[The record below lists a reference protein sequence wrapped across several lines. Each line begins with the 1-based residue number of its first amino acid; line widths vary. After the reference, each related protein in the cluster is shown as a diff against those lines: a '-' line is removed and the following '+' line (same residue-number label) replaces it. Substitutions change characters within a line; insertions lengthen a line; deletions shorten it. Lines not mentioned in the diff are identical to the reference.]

1 MTVNIEYETEKKL
14 EILLL
19 PHDPNDEKELNAN
32 KMSQRSAAKAIGMS
46 ESTFRDK
53 FSKGNF
59 SIHEAFM
66 IHHLLLPNLNKGS
79 SQN

>member
-1 MTVNIEYETEKKL
+1 MY
-14 EILLL
+14 
-19 PHDPNDEKELNAN
+19 PNLEKELNAN

-66 IHHLLLPNLNKGS
+66 IHHLLLPKYELEYLFES
-79 SQN
+79 DTEIS

>member
-1 MTVNIEYETEKKL
+1 MY
-14 EILLL
+14 
-19 PHDPNDEKELNAN
+19 PNLDKELSAN

-66 IHHLLLPNLNKGS
+66 IHRLLLPKFELEYLFESPTEKM
-79 SQN
+79 